1 MEEIQPKWNSFSK
14 DKQNRIKELLFR
26 EYNLKQNY
34 EKQIFRNIK
43 ENQLFYKTYFKLNM
57 DKNNW
62 VLF

>member
-43 ENQLFYKTYFKLNM
+43 EIRNIIYNINF
-57 DKNNW
+57 
-62 VLF
+62 